1 MSYLH
6 ILAVTVIS
14 DCQEDIKQ
22 HVETHKDI
30 DEEKQTVEPAFHQ
43 SGNPEKYVMV
53 TLNKIQSKLDW
64 TFVRYT

>member
-14 DCQEDIKQ
+14 DCQEYIEQ
-22 HVETHKDI
+22 HVKTHKDI
-30 DEEKQTVEPAFHQ
+30 DEEKQTVEPTFHQ
-43 SGNPEKYVMV
+43 SGNAEKYVVV

-64 TFVRYT
+64 TFESYT